1 MAETVISLVCERA
14 ADLNGVCNAQGAVSE
29 VPGLHV
35 VKLPCSGMVQP
46 AMIEQ
51 AMKCGAQ
58 GVIVM
63 GCQIGD
69 CYFREGN
76 KMIRERLLGSRPPG
90 LKKTVDR
97 RRVMALWLSRVQT
110 KQFLSEA
117 KEFIVRMKDLPP
129 VEAAKPAPAA
139 KAPGAAAAPAAAAKP
154 AEKIVDKTPEAAKED
169 PAKEKKE
176 AAEASQDK
184 GKALDET
191 KIENP
196 EIAKTEEEKKKE
208 E

>member
-69 CYFREGN
+69 CYYREGN
-76 KMIRERLLGSRPPG
+76 KMIRERLLGNRPPG

-117 KEFIVRMKDLPP
+117 KEFIVRMKELPAL
-129 VEAAKPAPAA
+129 EAAKPAPAA
-139 KAPGAAAAPAAAAKP
+139 KAPGAAAPAAAKP
-154 AEKIVDKTPEAAKED
+154 AAEKVVDKTPVVDKAD
-169 PAKEKKE
+169 PEKEKKE
-176 AAEASQDK
+176 VAADAQDK
-184 GKALDET
+184 GKALEDT
-191 KIENP
+191 KVENP
-196 EIAKTEEEKKKE
+196 ETAKTEEKKSE
-208 E
+208 

>member
-69 CYFREGN
+69 CYYREGN

-97 RRVMALWLSRVQT
+97 RRVMALWLSKVQT

-117 KEFIVRMKDLPP
+117 KEFIVRMKELPA

-139 KAPGAAAAPAAAAKP
+139 KAPGAAAPAAAKP
-154 AEKIVDKTPEAAKED
+154 AAEKVVDKTPAADKAD
-169 PAKEKKE
+169 PEKEKKE
-176 AAEASQDK
+176 VAADAQDK
-184 GKALDET
+184 GKALEDT
-191 KIENP
+191 KVENP
-196 EIAKTEEEKKKE
+196 ETAKTEEKKSE
-208 E
+208 